1 MKLLSFYKGSPKD
14 SRVGVVY
21 KDGKV
26 IDLVSLYEYL
36 YGYPPDWLTDL
47 TKLLEGGSPAFRLV
61 NELIDDFKKLD
72 TNITSNFLLDEDNI
86 TFLPV
91 VRPRKVFCVAVNYNE
106 HGKEAGSASI
116 EEPYIFMKRVDTLV
130 AHRQPILIPKISSQ
144 VDHEIELA
152 VIIGKKG
159 KYISSK
165 EAYEYI
171 AGYTIFNDVSFRDL
185 RKHSSPRYNINW
197 LYAKNLDTASPI
209 GPYLVTKDEIQD
221 PHNLTIRLE
230 VNGEIRQNGHTSSM
244 IHKIP
249 ELIEYVSNGI
259 TLYPG
264 DVISTGTPSGTG
276 LGTGKFLKEG
286 DVMVGY
292 IEKIGKLENRIMRE

>member
-1 MKLLSFYKGSPKD
+1 MRLLSFYRGSPKD
-14 SRVGVVY
+14 SRVGIVY
-21 KDGKV
+21 KDGKI
-26 IDLVSLYEYL
+26 IDLAYLYEYL
-36 YGYPPDWLTDL
+36 YGTPPDWLTDL
-47 TKLLEGGSPAFRLV
+47 TKLLEGGSLTLKLV
-61 NELIDDFKKLD
+61 NELVNEFKKLD
-72 TNITSNFLLDEDNI
+72 NNLPGGLLDEDSVM
-86 TFLPV
+86 FLPV
-91 VRPRKVFCVAVNYNE
+91 VKPKKIFCVAVNYNE

-116 EEPYIFMKRVDTLV
+116 EEPYIFMKRIDTLV
-130 AHRQPILIPKISSQ
+130 AHKQPILIPKVSSQ

-159 KYISSK
+159 KYISAK

-209 GPYLVTKDEIQD
+209 GPYLVTRDEIPD
-221 PHNLTIRLE
+221 PHNLTIKLE
-230 VNGEIRQNGHTSSM
+230 VNGEIRQQGNTRSM

-249 ELIEYVSNGI
+249 ELIEYVSKGI

-292 IEKIGKLENRIMRE
+292 IEKIGRLENRVMRE